1 MSFGK
6 LASAILVPDV
16 LTAVYTAPSDAVVGI
31 IITNTN
37 NVPAAF
43 GISIGPNATPQLQDY
58 IEVNSV
64 LGPSINPTTSK
75 YRLEKV
81 PMTAGEIINIMV
93 DTPGVV
99 VRIHGADGIDLT
111 TAKYSY

>member
-6 LASAILVPDV
+6 LASAILIQDV
-16 LTAVYTAPSDAVVGI
+16 LTAVYTAPSEAVVGI

-43 GISIGPNATPQLQDY
+43 GLSIGPNATPQLQDY

-64 LGPSINPTTSK
+64 LGPSINPITSK
-75 YRLEKV
+75 YRIEKI

-99 VRIHGADGIDLT
+99 VRIHGVDGTDLT
-111 TAKYSY
+111 AVRYTY